1 LILCSLLLAWA
12 QAPDLGV
19 ADGTASALRGLAATV
34 FVLGLLGTLAWMLR
48 RGTLALPGRKTPGA
62 IRVETA
68 VSLGE
73 RRSLVVVAVEGRRL
87 LLGLTP
93 MQVTVVTELSAVPP
107 ATFEQSLDGAL
118 RPGSGGTH

>member
-1 LILCSLLLAWA
+1 M
-12 QAPDLGV
+12 APDLSM

-48 RGTLALPGRKTPGA
+48 RGTLVLPGRRVPGA

-68 VSLGE
+68 VSLGD

-93 MQVTVVTELSAVPP
+93 MHVSVVTELSALPP

-118 RPGSGGTH
+118 KPSAGDAR

>member
-1 LILCSLLLAWA
+1 M
-12 QAPDLGV
+12 APDLSM
-19 ADGTASALRGLAATV
+19 ADSTASALRGLAATV

-48 RGTLALPGRKTPGA
+48 RGTLVLPGRRAPGA

-93 MQVTVVTELSAVPP
+93 MQVSVVTELSALPP

-118 RPGSGGTH
+118 EPSTGDAQ

>member
-1 LILCSLLLAWA
+1 M
-12 QAPDLGV
+12 APDLSV
-19 ADGTASALRGLAATV
+19 ADGTAAAFRGIAATV

-48 RGTLALPGRKTPGA
+48 RGTLVLPGRRTPNA

-93 MQVTVVTELSAVPP
+93 MQVSVVTELAAAAPV
-107 ATFEQSLDGAL
+107 TFEQSLDGAL
-118 RPGSGGTH
+118 KPSAGGRQ